1 MRMSEFIVRPAI
13 LPSLAAT
20 TKEAVI
26 RAMVESLREAGQ
38 FRGADLE
45 DITRAILRRELLG
58 STLRHRAAHRRKT
71 TRDDASS

>member
-13 LPSLAAT
+13 LPALAAT
-20 TKEAVI
+20 TKEGVI

-58 STLRHRAAHRRKT
+58 STGIGRG
-71 TRDDASS
+71 